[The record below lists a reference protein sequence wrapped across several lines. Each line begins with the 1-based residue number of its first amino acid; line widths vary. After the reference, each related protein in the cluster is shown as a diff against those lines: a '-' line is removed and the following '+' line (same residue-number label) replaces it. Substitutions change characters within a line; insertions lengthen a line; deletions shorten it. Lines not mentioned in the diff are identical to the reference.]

1 MLWRRSNGENSRV
14 MNENRN
20 PLDSLSSAIGEYL
33 SLRTDDFKKSV
44 VEGLSIGFSRV
55 LSILVLMMLLLV
67 VLGVFAFAFVVL
79 LGETMGTMSAA
90 AFIVGGVYLIAFA
103 VLFFLR
109 KRLFLKMF
117 TGLFTGILDS
127 GTSSD
132 KWKTLA
138 LVAVRYLR
146 GLVGD

>member
-1 MLWRRSNGENSRV
+1 MVENIRT
-14 MNENRN
+14 MNDNRN
-20 PLDSLSSAIGEYL
+20 PLNGLSSAIGEYL
-33 SLRTDDFKKSV
+33 SLRTDDFKKNIIS
-44 VEGLSIGFSRV
+44 GLSIGFSRT
-55 LSILVLMMLLLV
+55 LAILVIVMILLI
-67 VLGVFAFAFVVL
+67 VLAVFAFAFIVL
-79 LGETMGTMSAA
+79 LGDAIGSWSGA
-90 AFIVGGVYLIAFA
+90 AFIVGGVYLIVFA

-146 GLVGD
+146 GLIVD

>member
-1 MLWRRSNGENSRV
+1 MVENLRT
-14 MNENRN
+14 MNDNRN
-20 PLDSLSSAIGEYL
+20 PLNGLSSAIGEYL
-33 SLRTDDFKKSV
+33 SLKTDDFKKNI

-55 LSILVLMMLLLV
+55 LSILVLMMLLLL
-67 VLGVFAFAFVVL
+67 VLGIFAFAFVVL
-79 LGETMGTMSAA
+79 IGEAIGSLSGA
-90 AFIVGGVYLIAFA
+90 AFIVGGVYLIVFA

-138 LVAVRYLR
+138 LVVVRYLR
-146 GLVGD
+146 GLIVD

>member
-1 MLWRRSNGENSRV
+1 MVENIRT
-14 MNENRN
+14 MNDNRN
-20 PLDSLSSAIGEYL
+20 PLNGLSSAIGEYL
-33 SLRTDDFKKSV
+33 SLKTDDFKKNIIS
-44 VEGLSIGFSRV
+44 GLSIGFSRV
-55 LSILVLMMLLLV
+55 LSILVLMMLLLL
-67 VLGVFAFAFVVL
+67 VLGIFAFAFVVL
-79 LGETMGTMSAA
+79 IGEAIGSLSGA
-90 AFIVGGVYLIAFA
+90 AFIVGGVYLIFFA

-109 KRLFLKMF
+109 KRLFMKMF

-146 GLVGD
+146 GLIVD

>member
-1 MLWRRSNGENSRV
+1 MVENIRT
-14 MNENRN
+14 MNDNRN
-20 PLDSLSSAIGEYL
+20 PLNGLSSAIGEYL
-33 SLRTDDFKKSV
+33 SLKTDDFKKNIIS
-44 VEGLSIGFSRV
+44 GLSIGFSRV
-55 LSILVLMMLLLV
+55 LSILVLMMLLLL
-67 VLGVFAFAFVVL
+67 VLGIFAFAFVVL
-79 LGETMGTMSAA
+79 IGEAIGSWSGA
-90 AFIVGGVYLIAFA
+90 AFIVGGVYLIVFA

-127 GTSSD
+127 RTSSD

-146 GLVGD
+146 GLIVD

>member
-1 MLWRRSNGENSRV
+1 
-14 MNENRN
+14 MNDNRN
-20 PLDSLSSAIGEYL
+20 PLNGLSSAIGEYL
-33 SLRTDDFKKSV
+33 SLKTDDFKKNI

-55 LSILVLMMLLLV
+55 LYILVLMMLLLL
-67 VLGVFAFAFVVL
+67 VLGIFAFAFVVL
-79 LGETMGTMSAA
+79 IGEAIGSLSGA
-90 AFIVGGVYLIAFA
+90 AFIVGGVYLIVFA

-146 GLVGD
+146 GLIVD